1 MTVLRIGITGGLGSG
16 KSILA
21 KYFGE
26 RGAHVFDADREAKLI
41 LLRSESVYRTVIASF
56 GDHILNKAGEL
67 DFRRLAEYAFA
78 KPERQQRLN
87 DIIHPE
93 VVQAADRQMIT
104 ASRQGVALFVLDA
117 ALLFEAQLEQYLDV
131 TIVVVADEELRVKR
145 ALERGTLMEE
155 DIRKRIRLQMPDSEK
170 IARADFVITN
180 DGTEDEFQ
188 KQFEALHNNLTSES
202 SSLP

>member
-1 MTVLRIGITGGLGSG
+1 MLRVGVTGGLGSG
-16 KSILA
+16 KSMLA

-26 RGAHVFDADREAKLI
+26 RGAQVFDADKEAKLI
-41 LLRSESVYRTVIASF
+41 LLRSESVYHTVIASF
-56 GDHILNKAGEL
+56 GDPILNDVGEL

-78 KPERQQRLN
+78 KPERQRRLN

-93 VVQAADRQMIT
+93 VVQAADRQMMT
-104 ASRQGVALFVLDA
+104 ASQQGVALFVLDA

-131 TIVVVADEELRVKR
+131 TVVVVADEELRVKR

-170 IARADFVITN
+170 MARADFVITN
-180 DGTEDEFQ
+180 NGSKDDFL
-188 KQFEALHNNLTSES
+188 KQFEALHKNLTSES
-202 SSLP
+202 SSLA